1 MIRNI
6 VKISIV
12 AIFVIILICCI
23 VSGGEEI
30 IDYSNITY
38 EQVELQT
45 LFDDLDKNALAANKN
60 YKNKY
65 VEICGEISTIAASGD
80 YISLRVPN
88 AGFTLDSILCKIYNK
103 ELREFVMIHEEGDM
117 ITVQGQIT
125 DVGEVLGYVLRSH
138 SFIGE

>member
-1 MIRNI
+1 MIRKI

-12 AIFVIILICCI
+12 AISVIILICCI

-65 VEICGEISTIAASGD
+65 VEICGEISTIDASGD
-80 YISLRVPN
+80 YISLQVPN
-88 AGFTLDSILCKIYNK
+88 AGLTLDSILCKIYNK
-103 ELREFVMIHEEGDM
+103 ELREFIMIHEEGDM

-125 DVGEVLGYVLRSH
+125 NVGEALGYVLRSH